1 MLRKMKKNE
10 NGDILVLF
18 SGVIIIL
25 IIFLGLS
32 TDVILAYSK
41 KDKLVEIGNL
51 MKDARFDLGEE
62 LWNADVPQD
71 KLREISWEIAK
82 RNGLT
87 VDQMKIEWTP
97 VKNNPNIRE
106 AKTVVT
112 LTDEYECTALKM
124 LGIDK
129 LPIKVVV
136 EGSQVK
142 YGSMIWSPGMY

>member
-1 MLRKMKKNE
+1 MLRKIRESE

-18 SGVIIIL
+18 AGVIIIL
-25 IIFLGLS
+25 IMFLALS

-112 LTDEYECTALKM
+112 LTDEYECTTLKM